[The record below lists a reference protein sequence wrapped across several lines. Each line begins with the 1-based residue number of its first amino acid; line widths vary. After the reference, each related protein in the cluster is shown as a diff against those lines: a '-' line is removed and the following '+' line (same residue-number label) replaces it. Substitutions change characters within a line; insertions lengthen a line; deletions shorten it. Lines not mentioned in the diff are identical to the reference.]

1 MAVETYVNSGY
12 VNTGYIEENLVFST
26 SVPDP
31 GVDSAGEIAIF
42 RNGYYDKYKNA
53 YLPNS
58 QETWDDNGDS
68 AGYTW
73 EDVDSWDRTPVSPL
87 VFVTNVVDT
96 QKSHY
101 QNPNV
106 KVVAS
111 GPSNITVYYGD
122 TLDSSG
128 AIETPSSF
136 SGGQN
141 QTVNGAKA
149 RYWQFAVSVAQ
160 VGIETPFITSITST
174 MKGTV
179 VTETITDLDT
189 STLSDSTGIGTLV
202 PSKTFSAITNVVFQP
217 QSTSADKPQIY
228 VRSKST
234 SGIEFE
240 VFDLDTYG
248 KTRIDCVCDVRIE
261 GLPVLRSD
269 AQGNILEVL
278 E

>member
-12 VNTGYIEENLVFST
+12 VNTGYIEENIVFST

-31 GVDSAGEIAIF
+31 GVDSAGEISVF
-42 RNGYYDKYKNA
+42 RNGYYDKFKNA

-68 AGYTW
+68 SGYSW
-73 EDVDSWDRTPVSPL
+73 DDVDTWDRTPVSPL

-96 QKSHY
+96 QKSRY

-111 GPSNITVYYGD
+111 GPVSVTVYYGD
-122 TLDSSG
+122 TLDTSG
-128 AIETPSSF
+128 AIESPTSF
-136 SGGQN
+136 TAGQN

-160 VGIETPFITSITST
+160 QGTETPFISSITST
-174 MKGTV
+174 MKGSRLN
-179 VTETITDLDT
+179 ETITDLDT
-189 STLSDSTGIGTLV
+189 STIVDSAGIGTLV
-202 PSKTFSAITNVVFQP
+202 PNNSYSAITSVVFQP
-217 QSTSADKPQIY
+217 QSTSADKPQVY

-240 VFDLDTYG
+240 IFDMDTYG

-269 AQGNILEVL
+269 ALGNILEVL